1 VASCGVNVGKLLGF
15 LGGPISDLVGAVGGV
30 IDSLS
35 TTKEEKLAAKAELF
49 KLQTAFAVRLTELDG
64 QFAAEQA
71 KVVIAEAQSE
81 SWLTRNWRPILM
93 LVFTYIIAHNFI
105 IAPMFSLPSLPIPDQ
120 MWELLKLGIGG
131 YIGGRSAEYIAEQ
144 IGKGMAA
151 KQK

>member
-1 VASCGVNVGKLLGF
+1 MGGLLKI
-15 LGGPISDLVGAVGGV
+15 LGGPITELVKGIGGV
-30 IDSLS
+30 IDSV
-35 TTKEEKLAAKAELF
+35 TTTSEEKMVAQAKLFEL
-49 KLQTAFAVRLTELDG
+49 QSAFTVKLTELDT

-93 LVFTYIIAHNFI
+93 LTFTYIIAHNFVL
-105 IAPMFSLPSLPIPDQ
+105 APLFSFASLEIPAQ

-144 IGKGMAA
+144 IGKGMSA
-151 KQK
+151 KK

>member
-1 VASCGVNVGKLLGF
+1 MGGLLKI
-15 LGGPISDLVGAVGGV
+15 LGGPITELVKGVGSV
-30 IDSLS
+30 IDSV
-35 TTKEEKLAAKAELF
+35 TTTSEEKMSAQAKLFEL
-49 KLQTAFAVRLTELDG
+49 QAAFAMKLSELDG

-93 LVFTYIIAHNFI
+93 LTFTYIIAHNFI
-105 IAPMFSLPSLPIPDQ
+105 LAPMFSLPSLPIPDQ
-120 MWELLKLGIGG
+120 MWDLLKLGIGG

-151 KQK
+151 RK

>member
-1 VASCGVNVGKLLGF
+1 MGGLLKI
-15 LGGPISDLVGAVGGV
+15 LGGPITELVKGIGGV
-30 IDSLS
+30 IDSVS
-35 TTKEEKLAAKAELF
+35 TTSEEKLAAQAKLFEL
-49 KLQTAFAVRLTELDG
+49 QSAFTVKLTELDS

-93 LVFTYIIAHNFI
+93 LTFTYIIAHNYI
-105 IAPMFSLPSLPIPDQ
+105 IAPVFSAPSLPIPDQ

-151 KQK
+151 KK

>member
-1 VASCGVNVGKLLGF
+1 MGGLLKI
-15 LGGPISDLVGAVGGV
+15 LGGPITELVKGVGGV
-30 IDSLS
+30 LDSLS
-35 TTKEEKLAAKAELF
+35 TTSEEKMEAQAKLF
-49 KLQTAFAVRLTELDG
+49 ALQSAFTVQLTQLDT

-93 LVFTYIIAHNFI
+93 LTFTYIIAHNFVL
-105 IAPMFSLPSLPIPDQ
+105 APLFSFASLEIPAQ

-144 IGKGMAA
+144 IGKGMS
-151 KQK
+151 KSK

>member
-1 VASCGVNVGKLLGF
+1 MGGLLKI
-15 LGGPISDLVGAVGGV
+15 LGGPITELVKGVGGV
-30 IDSLS
+30 LDSLS
-35 TTKEEKLAAKAELF
+35 TTSEEKMAAQAKLFEL
-49 KLQTAFAVRLTELDG
+49 QSAFTVQLTQLDT

-93 LVFTYIIAHNFI
+93 LTFTYIIAHNFVL
-105 IAPMFSLPSLPIPDQ
+105 APLFSFASLEIPAQ

-144 IGKGMAA
+144 IGKGMSA
-151 KQK
+151 KK

>member
-1 VASCGVNVGKLLGF
+1 MGKLFSF
-15 LGGPISDLVGAVGGV
+15 LAGPITGLVKEVGGV

-35 TTKEEKLAAKAELF
+35 TSKEEKLEAQAKLLAI
-49 KLQTAFAVRLTELDG
+49 QTAFTVRLTELDT

-71 KVVIAEAQSE
+71 KVIVAEAQSE
-81 SWLTRNWRPILM
+81 SWLTRNWRPLLM
-93 LVFTYIIAHNFI
+93 LTFTYIIAHNFVL
-105 IAPMFSLPSLPIPDQ
+105 APLFSLASLPIPEQ

-151 KQK
+151 KAK

>member
-1 VASCGVNVGKLLGF
+1 MGGLLKI

-30 IDSLS
+30 IDKV
-35 TTKEEKLAAKAELF
+35 TTTTEEKLAAQSKLLEIQNAFVMKIAELD
-49 KLQTAFAVRLTELDG
+49 T

-93 LVFTYIIAHNFI
+93 LTFTYIIAHNFVLS
-105 IAPMFSLPSLPIPDQ
+105 PLFSLPHVDIPTD
-120 MWELLKLGIGG
+120 MWQLLKLGMGG

-144 IGKGMAA
+144 A
-151 KQK
+151 KQAYVASKTK